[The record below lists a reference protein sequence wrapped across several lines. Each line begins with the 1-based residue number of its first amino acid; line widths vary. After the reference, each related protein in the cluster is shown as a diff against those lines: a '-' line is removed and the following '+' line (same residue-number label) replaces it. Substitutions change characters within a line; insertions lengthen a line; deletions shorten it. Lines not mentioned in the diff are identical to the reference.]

1 MRAFWS
7 NSQYFPYCLSGT
19 IIEKD
24 STNSH
29 GSIKYQIK
37 GYGPGFLFEPFL
49 ILSDKKGKQLQKQ
62 LNILSDQREK
72 ELDEIEQKYLKKLDS
87 IRKRYVKK

>member
-49 ILSDKKGKQLQKQ
+49 ILSNKKGEQLQKQ
-62 LNILSDQREK
+62 LNILRNQREE
-72 ELDEIEQKYLKKLDS
+72 ELNKLNQKYTRKLDL
-87 IRKRYVKK
+87 IMKEIQK